1 MLKVSRFCLSLLVIP
16 YLLACSDGGD
26 IPIEPDH
33 PVVEAQ
39 TVLVEPGQWLRT
51 FKSYGLITPAEEYQV
66 GSEVSATVREVLF
79 QEGQAIQA
87 VYKPQ
92 KGERPLWDFPDDT
105 LAHRETA
112 AYLVSEALGWR
123 LVPPTSYR
131 DDGPFGPGSLQ
142 LFIEHDP
149 NYHYFNIS
157 EQDFQRLRPV
167 VLFDLLIN
175 NADRKGSHLIF
186 APDNHLWLIDHG
198 LCFHVEEKLRTV
210 LWDYADEQ
218 IPEALQ
224 ADLIKFKEALNRP
237 SGVAAALGAHLA
249 PEEIAALGAR
259 SEWLLQL
266 ENFPYPPH
274 DRRAY
279 PFPPL

>member
-1 MLKVSRFCLSLLVIP
+1 MPSSVDSRILKTL
-16 YLLACSDGGD
+16 DGGAFTLEGEFVQGFNYTFLTKVK
-26 IPIEPDH
+26 PTEG
-33 PVVEAQ
+33 PVV
-39 TVLVEPGQWLRT
+39 
-51 FKSYGLITPAEEYQV
+51 
-66 GSEVSATVREVLF
+66 
-79 QEGQAIQA
+79 QA
-87 VYKPQ
+87 VYKPLR
-92 KGERPLWDFPDDT
+92 GERPLWDFPDDS

-157 EQDFQRLRPV
+157 AQDFQRLRPV

-210 LWDYADEQ
+210 LWDYAGEP

-237 SGVAAALGAHLA
+237 SGVAADLGAHLT

-259 SEWLLQL
+259 CEWLLSL
-266 ENFPYPPH
+266 EKFPYPPH